1 MTRLL
6 TAFGITVT
14 LMAASACGGGAPK
27 SEQAAA
33 PAAAGDHAGH
43 TGGRVF
49 FMTPMNGATVKSP
62 VNFVFGSEMFTIAA
76 VPAGEVTEVRPGTGH
91 FHLGVD
97 TDCLPTGEVIPKAQ
111 PWIHFGMGNNSIEM
125 MLTRGN
131 AASSVAVSTM
141 AGSIAP
147 VIARRIS
154 FCLIGRDANAT
165 PPKRGNSSITRWPGG
180 RGG

>member
-6 TAFGITVT
+6 TALGISALAMVV
-14 LMAASACGGGAPK
+14 ASCGGSAPQ

-33 PAAAGDHAGH
+33 PAGAQHEGH

-76 VPAGEVTEVRPGTGH
+76 VPAGDVTNVRPGTGH

-97 TDCLPTGEVIPKAQ
+97 TDCLPAGEVIPKAQ

-125 MLTRGN
+125 MLTPGPHKF
-131 AASSVAVSTM
+131 ALQ
-141 AGSIAP
+141 AG
-147 VIARRIS
+147 
-154 FCLIGRDANAT
+154 DDKHAT
-165 PPKRGNSSITRWPGG
+165 LAGLCETINITVTE
-180 RGG
+180 